1 MAYAQRLAGL
11 IREHPD
17 FEIAAPTP
25 FSLICFRYRGS
36 DDENRALLEAVNASG
51 KAFLSHTVLNGRF
64 VLRLAIGN
72 IATQWEDLE
81 ETWNL
86 VRQSAKNSVL
96 K

>member
-1 MAYAQRLAGL
+1 
-11 IREHPD
+11 
-17 FEIAAPTP
+17 
-25 FSLICFRYRGS
+25 
-36 DDENRALLEAVNASG
+36 
-51 KAFLSHTVLNGRF
+51 LNGRF

>member
-1 MAYAQRLAGL
+1 
-11 IREHPD
+11 
-17 FEIAAPTP
+17 
-25 FSLICFRYRGS
+25 
-36 DDENRALLEAVNASG
+36 
-51 KAFLSHTVLNGRF
+51 
-64 VLRLAIGN
+64 LRLAIGN

>member
-1 MAYAQRLAGL
+1 MN
-11 IREHPD
+11 
-17 FEIAAPTP
+17 
-25 FSLICFRYRGS
+25 S
-36 DDENRALLEAVNASG
+36 SG

-86 VRQSAKNSVL
+86 VRQRAEKAAVTS
-96 K
+96 